1 METWQPIS
9 DDEFSSL
16 FNEQYAE
23 LNSDQKH
30 WIDKYRVHVP
40 KAVLRRSEDMGD
52 ELVHVVARI
61 ENDVLY
67 FDDVEYGFNW
77 SEIDGTGR
85 ILKPGGSQN
94 SLQGAL
100 IGRFTTLD

>member
-1 METWQPIS
+1 METWQPIT
-9 DDEFSSL
+9 DDEFLSL
-16 FNEQYAE
+16 FDEQYAE
-23 LNSDQKH
+23 LNSEQKQVFDQ
-30 WIDKYRVHVP
+30 YRVHIP
-40 KAVLRRSEDMGD
+40 KAVIRRSEETGD
-52 ELVHVVARI
+52 ELVHIVAQV

-100 IGRFTTLD
+100 IGRFPALK